1 MSNGIADKTVGA
13 AKQVVAEIIG
23 DGKLREEGKAQAQKK
38 PPTDEQG
45 AQAGQTTADPLNPFK
60 TMNDLT

>member
-1 MSNGIADKTVGA
+1 VSNSIAEKTVGA

-23 DGKLREEGKAQAQKK
+23 DGKLREEGKAQARNK
-38 PPTDEQG
+38 PSTEG

>member
-1 MSNGIADKTVGA
+1 MSNGLTDKTVGA

-38 PPTDEQG
+38 PSSDEQEI
-45 AQAGQTTADPLNPFK
+45 GQTAVDPLNPFK